1 MDTSYC
7 FFFFLLQEA
16 FFGKILLDKCRDTK
30 EKLDSDSDRDSPVFA
45 QKAPVA
51 DVKEPCE
58 ETPAGSSSI
67 AGNAPTSSE
76 QSGEEMQPIVGK
88 YLFLTLK
95 NSKFYLINLLHIPR

>member
-1 MDTSYC
+1 MKYWLEKKTGFLCCYSKSFTLC
-7 FFFFLLQEA
+7 SHNNFSLLQEA

-30 EKLDSDSDRDSPVFA
+30 EKLDSDNSDRDSPVFA
-45 QKAPVA
+45 QKAPVT

-58 ETPAGSSSI
+58 ETPVGSSSV

-88 YLFLTLK
+88 Q
-95 NSKFYLINLLHIPR
+95 